1 MENVYTVKIYGF
13 EITLYSTETEEY
25 TRKIAAAVE
34 EKIKEQ
40 TDANPSASLTKAS
53 ILALME
59 LYDQLIKLQVGADN
73 MRLQLKDYL
82 DDTTKAIAERDE
94 ARRTAEKLR
103 DELLALKIDLSN
115 K

>member
-1 MENVYTVKIYGF
+1 MESVYTVKICGF

-25 TRKIAAAVE
+25 TQKIAAAVE

-40 TDANPSASLTKAS
+40 TSANPSASLTKAS

-59 LYDQLIKLQVGADN
+59 LYDQLVKLQVGADN
-73 MRLQLKDYL
+73 MRIQLKDYL